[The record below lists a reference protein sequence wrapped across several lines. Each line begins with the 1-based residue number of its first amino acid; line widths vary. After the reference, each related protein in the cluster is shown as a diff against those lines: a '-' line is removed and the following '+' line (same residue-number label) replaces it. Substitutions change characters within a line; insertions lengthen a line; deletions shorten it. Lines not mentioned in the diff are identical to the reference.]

1 MSDITTLRASLQ
13 KAKAEIQSSLI
24 SEGNVI
30 GADTAALIE
39 DRIVSKGERAEGGKF
54 SPYSTKPVPA
64 FLYFGRSRNAGGE
77 AAVKRAAKEKKG
89 VSYKDFRQFNGLNTS
104 FKNFQFSGELWQG
117 FGVRGVKLVSSTVV
131 EIEIG
136 GRNARSNL
144 LFEAHSER
152 ENSELTAPS
161 EKELKIISETVQERI
176 INIIKR
182 NL

>member
-13 KAKAEIQSSLI
+13 KAKAEIQSALI

-39 DRIVSKGERAEGGKF
+39 DRIVSKGEKAEGGKF

-104 FKNFQFSGELWQG
+104 FKNFQFSGEMFQG
-117 FGVRGVKLVSSTVV
+117 FGVRAVRLISSTVV

-136 GRNARSNL
+136 GKNSRSNL

-161 EKELKIISETVQERI
+161 EKELKIISETVQTRI
-176 INIIKR
+176 INILKR

>member
-1 MSDITTLRASLQ
+1 MDIQNLSKGIQ
-13 KAKAEIQSSLI
+13 KAKAEIRSSLI
-24 SEGNVI
+24 GEGNVI
-30 GADTAALIE
+30 GADAVALIE
-39 DRIVSKGERAEGGKF
+39 DRIVSKGEKAEGGKF
-54 SPYSTKPVPA
+54 SPYSTKPVAA
-64 FLYFGRSRNAGGE
+64 FRYFGRSRNAGGE

-104 FKNFQFSGELWQG
+104 FKNFQFSGEMWQG
-117 FGVRGVKLVSSTVV
+117 FGVRGVKLLSSTVV

-136 GRNARSNL
+136 GKNSRSNL
-144 LFEAHSER
+144 LFKAHSER

-161 EKELKIISETVQERI
+161 QKELQIISETVSERI

>member
-1 MSDITTLRASLQ
+1 MDIQNLRASLQ
-13 KAKAEIQSSLI
+13 KAKAEIQSALI

-39 DRIVSKGERAEGGKF
+39 DRIVSKGEKAEGGKF

-77 AAVKRAAKEKKG
+77 TAVKRAAKEKKG

-104 FKNFQFSGELWQG
+104 FKNFQFSGEMWSG
-117 FGVRGVKLVSSTVV
+117 FGVRAVRLVSSTVV

-136 GRNARSNL
+136 GKNSRSNL
-144 LFEAHSER
+144 LFKAHSER

-176 INIIKR
+176 INILKR

>member
-1 MSDITTLRASLQ
+1 MSDITTLRASIQ
-13 KAKAEIQSSLI
+13 KAKTEIQSSLI

-39 DRIVSKGERAEGGKF
+39 DRIVSKGEKAEGGKF

-77 AAVKRAAKEKKG
+77 AAVKRASKEKRG
-89 VSYKDFRQFNGLNTS
+89 ISYKDFRQFNGLNTS
-104 FKNFQFSGELWQG
+104 FKNFQFSGEMWSG
-117 FGVRGVKLVSSTVV
+117 FGVRTVRLVSSTVV

-136 GRNARSNL
+136 GKNSRSNL
-144 LFEAHSER
+144 LFKAHSER

-176 INIIKR
+176 INILKR